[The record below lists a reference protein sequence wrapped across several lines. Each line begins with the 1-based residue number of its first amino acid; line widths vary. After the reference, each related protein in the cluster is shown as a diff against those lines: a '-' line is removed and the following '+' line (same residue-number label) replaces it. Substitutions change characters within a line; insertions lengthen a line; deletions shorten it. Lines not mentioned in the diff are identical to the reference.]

1 MAEDIFIKDQE
12 GKVLV
17 GQVWAVDAAFPDF
30 FNPKTSGWWSKWL
43 TNFHNEIAFDGVW
56 EDMNEASNFCAGAC
70 YASQEAA
77 SPVKNE
83 LPYVPSQRNLEA
95 KSLPL
100 DAVHMDNEDMGTKN
114 VTELEAH
121 SLFGTMEVQ
130 ATHNWFKEQGNRTM
144 IIERSA
150 YAGMGKFASR
160 WLGDNFSQEKY
171 MGFSITGIMAHN
183 LMGIQLVG
191 SDICGFMGDTNAELC
206 ARWHVVGSFYP
217 FSRNHNGWDTIPQ
230 EPYRFTDFYE
240 SATQYIDIMRMAI
253 QNKYN
258 LIRYYY
264 TEMSYHSIEGG
275 AFIKPLFYE
284 FPEDPNSVFDQENN
298 IMIGSALKL
307 SVLSN

>member
-1 MAEDIFIKDQE
+1 
-12 GKVLV
+12 
-17 GQVWAVDAAFPDF
+17 
-30 FNPKTSGWWSKWL
+30 
-43 TNFHNEIAFDGVW
+43 
-56 EDMNEASNFCAGAC
+56 
-70 YASQEAA
+70 
-77 SPVKNE
+77 
-83 LPYVPSQRNLEA
+83 
-95 KSLPL
+95 
-100 DAVHMDNEDMGTKN
+100 MDNEDMGTKN

-217 FSRNHNGWDTIPQ
+217 FSRNHNGWDTIAQ

-253 QNKYN
+253 
-258 LIRYYY
+258 
-264 TEMSYHSIEGG
+264 
-275 AFIKPLFYE
+275 
-284 FPEDPNSVFDQENN
+284 
-298 IMIGSALKL
+298 
-307 SVLSN
+307 